1 MRIFQHRL
9 LFHPESDSGLPGST
23 ETEFSATAADGATEP
38 TTTAPETGA
47 GATAT
52 EKTSDD
58 TSRPNHAPKAGIAKR
73 IRARISGVFAKA
85 GFSKG
90 KGRPKKCRAC
100 GGEKCSECGFTGFE
114 PGKGDTPGDG
124 EPNPGAEAGEPGD
137 VEKTTDLENPAAADP
152 DNREIIDAALE
163 SGTAVALDALDTVIL
178 FSADITG
185 HDPDF
190 SERAVSNCRTKA
202 DKNIERFAQALK
214 LWFKED
220 NIVIEKPGKKT
231 AILCGAQMLLP
242 YTNLLRHFRS
252 EAARKARSQLKK

>member
-9 LFHPESDSGLPGST
+9 LLDLDSDPGLPGST
-23 ETEFSATAADGATEP
+23 ETDFSATAGPVATAAPE
-38 TTTAPETGA
+38 TAPET
-47 GATAT
+47 TAT
-52 EKTSDD
+52 ENTAHEA
-58 TSRPNHAPKAGIAKR
+58 SRPSDAPKAGIAKR

-124 EPNPGAEAGEPGD
+124 EPNIAADGD
-137 VEKTTDLENPAAADP
+137 DADGGLEKTTGAESGAGADS
-152 DNREIIDAALE
+152 DGREILDAALE

-202 DKNIERFAQALK
+202 DKNIERFSQALK
-214 LWFKED
+214 LWFKEE

-252 EAARKARSQLKK
+252 EAARRARSQLKK

>member
-1 MRIFQHRL
+1 MRIFQHGL
-9 LFHPESDSGLPGST
+9 LLSLDSDPGLPGST
-23 ETEFSATAADGATEP
+23 ETDFSATSTEGAE
-38 TTTAPETGA
+38 TTTAAPETGA
-47 GATAT
+47 GATST
-52 EKTSDD
+52 EKPSDD
-58 TSRPNHAPKAGIAKR
+58 TARPTNAPKAGIAKR

-90 KGRPKKCRAC
+90 KGRPKKCRSC

-124 EPNPGAEAGEPGD
+124 DPNAATEEIDGAGSDEKPAGDQNTPGPYSDG
-137 VEKTTDLENPAAADP
+137 
-152 DNREIIDAALE
+152 REIIDAALE

-190 SERAVSNCRTKA
+190 SERAVAGCRTKA
-202 DKNIERFAQALK
+202 DKNIERFSQALK

-252 EAARKARSQLKK
+252 EAARRARLNLKK